1 MVAARHAKGG
11 DLLMSAL
18 VSYRLR
24 DSVATITM
32 DDGKVNVLS
41 QAMLT
46 ELAAGLDRATADRA
60 VVVLTGREGVFS
72 AGFDLAVLRA
82 RSAASANLLRAGFD
96 LAARLLT
103 FPTPVVVACP
113 GHAVAMGVFLLL
125 SGDYRMGA
133 RGPYKLTANE
143 VAIGMT
149 MPRAAVE
156 ICRQRLTPACF
167 NRAVGLAEVFRP
179 DDAVAAGFLDRVVPA
194 AELAQAAAAAAAEL
208 ASLDLNAHAA
218 TKLRT
223 RQFVQSALREA
234 IDTDDA
240 EYRAQLAA
248 QPAG

>member
-1 MVAARHAKGG
+1 
-11 DLLMSAL
+11 MSAL
-18 VSYRLR
+18 VSYGLR
-24 DSVATITM
+24 DCVATITM

-46 ELAAGLDRATADRA
+46 ELAAALDRAAADGA

-72 AGFDLAVLRA
+72 AGFDLTILRA
-82 RSAASANLLRAGFD
+82 GGAASADLLRAGFD
-96 LAARLLT
+96 LAAQLLA

-125 SGDYRMGA
+125 SGDYRIGA
-133 RGPYKLTANE
+133 RGAYKLTANE

-167 NRAVGLAEVFRP
+167 NRAVSLAEVFPP
-179 DDAVAAGFLDRVVPA
+179 DDAVVAGFLDRVVPA
-194 AELAQAAAAAAAEL
+194 AELAQAAAAAAAGL
-208 ASLDLNAHAA
+208 ASLDLDAHAV
-218 TKLRT
+218 TKLRA
-223 RQFVQSALREA
+223 RQLAQSALREA

-240 EYRAQLAA
+240 EYRARLAA
-248 QPAG
+248 PPAC

>member
-1 MVAARHAKGG
+1 MG
-11 DLLMSAL
+11 AL

-46 ELAAGLDRATADRA
+46 ELGSALDSAAADRA
-60 VVVLTGREGVFS
+60 VVVLTGRAGVFS
-72 AGFDLAVLRA
+72 AGFDLAILRA
-82 RSAASANLLRAGFD
+82 GGAASADLLRAGFD
-96 LAARLLT
+96 LAARLLS
-103 FPTPVVVACP
+103 FPTPVLVACP
-113 GHAVAMGVFLLL
+113 GHAVAMGAFLVL
-125 SGDYRMGA
+125 SGDYRIGA
-133 RGPYKLTANE
+133 RGHYKVTANE

-167 NRAVGLAEVFRP
+167 SRAVGLAEVFSP

-208 ASLDLNAHAA
+208 ASLDLGAHAA
-218 TKLRT
+218 TKLRA
-223 RQFVQSALREA
+223 RQMAQVALRDA
-234 IDTDDA
+234 IETDDA
-240 EYRAQLAA
+240 EYRTRLAA
-248 QPAG
+248 QPAR